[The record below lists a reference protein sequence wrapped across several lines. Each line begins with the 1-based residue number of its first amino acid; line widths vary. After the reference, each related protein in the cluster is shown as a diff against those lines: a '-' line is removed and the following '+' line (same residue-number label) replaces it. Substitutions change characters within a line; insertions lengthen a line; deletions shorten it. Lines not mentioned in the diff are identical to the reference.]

1 MRVLAGLEP
10 ESVFHYFED
19 ICGIPHGSGD
29 TAKISRYLTDF
40 AKEQNL
46 SCLQDDMGNVIIK
59 KAATK
64 GREDHPPVILQGHM
78 DMVCEKTDDREIDFT
93 REGLELV
100 LEEGTIRARG
110 TTLGGD
116 DGIAVAYMLA
126 ILASQDIS
134 HPPIEAVFT
143 VDEEIGLLGAAGLDC
158 SSLSGKTML
167 NIDSE
172 EEGHLLVSCAGG
184 VTARGEIPIHPVEKP
199 VEKNGAKGLYRIA
212 VSGLQGG
219 HSGVEI
225 DKGRG
230 NAIVILGRVL
240 QEIGRYRSFDL
251 VSLQG
256 GSKDNAIPRGAE
268 AILLVDEDGY
278 RAEDGI
284 VSDHES
290 RSGSGEKNDM
300 IRKVEDIAGD
310 FGRVL
315 SEEYRQT
322 DSDISLVCE
331 EMTPGET
338 VVSCLD
344 ADQTG
349 LILSVLRNLPNG
361 IQRMSFDIEGLV
373 QTSLNQG
380 IMRTEEDRIT
390 FTSSVRSSVN
400 SEKREM
406 LSRMEALA
414 GLAGGRLVLSG
425 DYPAWSYREDS
436 PLRDLMIAVYE
447 DRYGTRPQ
455 VEAMHAGVECGLFAD
470 KIPGLDCV
478 SFGPDLKDIHTP
490 QESMDVASVERTWK
504 YLLEILAR
512 L

>member
-10 ESVFHYFED
+10 EKVFHYFED

-29 TAKISRYLTDF
+29 TAKISSYLTDF
-40 AKEQNL
+40 AKEHKL
-46 SCLQDDMGNVIIK
+46 PFLQDAMGNVIIK
-59 KAATK
+59 KAASK
-64 GREDHPPVILQGHM
+64 GKENHPAVILQGHM

-93 REGLELV
+93 KEGLELV

-126 ILASQDIS
+126 ILASEDIS

-184 VTARGEIPIHPVEKP
+184 VTARVEIPIHPVEKRG
-199 VEKNGAKGLYRIA
+199 EKGLYRVA

-230 NAIVILGRVL
+230 NAIMILGRVL
-240 QEIGRYRSFDL
+240 QEIGRYRPFDL
-251 VSLQG
+251 VSLTG

-268 AILLVDEDGY
+268 AILLVDEEGY
-278 RAEDGI
+278 KGGDCLISG
-284 VSDHES
+284 SGS
-290 RSGSGEKNDM
+290 QSGSGEMKDG
-300 IRKVEDIAGD
+300 IRDVEAIVGGFA
-310 FGRVL
+310 RIL
-315 SEEYRQT
+315 SEEYRRT
-322 DSDISLVCE
+322 DPDISLVCE
-331 EMTPGET
+331 EMTPEET
-338 VVSCLD
+338 VISCLD
-344 ADQTG
+344 GDQTG
-349 LILSVLRNLPNG
+349 RIMAVLRNLPNG

-380 IMRTEEDRIT
+380 IMRTEEDKIT

-400 SEKREM
+400 SEKKEM

-414 GLAGGRLVLSG
+414 DMVGGSLVLSG
-425 DYPAWSYREDS
+425 DYPAWTYREDS
-436 PLRDLMIAVYE
+436 PLRDLMIDVYQE
-447 DRYGTRPQ
+447 QYGTRPL

-504 YLLEILAR
+504 YLLEILNR